1 MTTLSPNPNL
11 GTQQSPI
18 TLKGLTPAELGVE
31 IGWDGLVLTPVAD
44 GYNPTRKLK
53 AAATRKTG
61 YLRMDG
67 ERYVPVDLHWHFPA
81 EHHLGNRGRV
91 YDSEAHIVH
100 IHKDDVPW
108 ALQGRLD
115 HCRIAVVGV
124 FLKSGREPYAPFSVA
139 ASMGED
145 GAKPVKVARDEIIPT
160 DSQAIRYSGSL
171 TTPPYSEN
179 VTFIIFDQPMTAN
192 KRQLVDDGLP
202 NARPIQGRNRRYCL
216 LGDVHCK

>member
-18 TLKGLTPAELGVE
+18 TLSGLTPAEIGVE
-31 IGWDGLVLTPVAD
+31 IGWDALALNPVAD
-44 GYNPTRKLK
+44 GYNPPRKLK
-53 AAATRKTG
+53 ASATRKTA
-61 YLRMDG
+61 YLRVDG
-67 ERYVPVDLHWHFPA
+67 ERFVPVDMHWHFPA
-81 EHHLGNRGRV
+81 EHHLGNKGRI

-115 HCRIAVVGV
+115 HCRIAVLGV
-124 FLKSGREPYAPFSVA
+124 FLKSGREPYEPFTVA
-139 ASMGED
+139 GGGLE
-145 GAKPVKVARDEIIPT
+145 GKPVKVAREDILPE
-160 DSQAIRYSGSL
+160 DLSAIRYNGSL

-179 VTFIIFDQPMTAN
+179 VTFIIFNNPRTATR
-192 KRQLVDDGLP
+192 KQLADDDLP

-216 LGDVHCK
+216 LGDVTCK